1 MGYETKLFIVEKG
14 NRTITNWKTGEK
26 VKLVGEIINE
36 KEMYYAHLI
45 ASFDLCK
52 CYSVSDV
59 MLKYPDTDSYIYMDD
74 GNTKL
79 IEDLYGEPLK
89 EIPLADAVEIL
100 EEAASE
106 DEYRRLAPCLALLEA
121 LYNNK
126 DKWGEIVVLHYGY

>member
-14 NRTITNWKTGEK
+14 NRFFTNRKTGKKEK
-26 VKLVGEIINE
+26 FIGEIING
-36 KEMYYAHLI
+36 KEMFYADLI

-52 CYSVSDV
+52 CYPVSDA
-59 MLKYPDTDSYIYMDD
+59 MRRYPDTDSYIYMDD

-79 IEDLYGEPLK
+79 IEDRYGEPLK

-100 EEAASE
+100 EEAASVE
-106 DEYRRLAPCLALLEA
+106 DYRRFTPCLALLEA

>member
-14 NRTITNWKTGEK
+14 NRFFTNWKTGEK
-26 VKLVGEIINE
+26 EKFIGEIING
-36 KEMYYAHLI
+36 KEMFYADLI
-45 ASFDLCK
+45 ATFNLCK

-59 MLKYPDTDSYIYMDD
+59 MRKYPATDSYIYMDD
-74 GNTKL
+74 GNTEL
-79 IEDLYGEPLK
+79 IEDRYGEPLK

-100 EEAASE
+100 EEAARE
-106 DEYRRLAPCLALLEA
+106 DEYRRYAPCLALLEA